1 MQVKITIKATK
12 VFKKWFYDLKD
23 YEVVAAIRHRI
34 ENIKFGNFGDFKKVQ
49 GAKGIFEL
57 RLHLKAGYRIYYV
70 YENNTVIIL
79 LSGGKKSEQDRDIEK
94 AKILKE
100 CI

>member
-1 MQVKITIKATK
+1 MEIKITVKTTK
-12 VFKKWFYDLKD
+12 VFDKWFDDLKD
-23 YEVVAAIRHRI
+23 YEAVAAIRLRI
-34 ENIKFGNFGDFKKVQ
+34 ENIKLGNFGDFKKVQ
-49 GAKGIFEL
+49 GAKGIYEL

-79 LSGGKKSEQDRDIEK
+79 LNGGKKSKQNSDIEK

-100 CI
+100 CL